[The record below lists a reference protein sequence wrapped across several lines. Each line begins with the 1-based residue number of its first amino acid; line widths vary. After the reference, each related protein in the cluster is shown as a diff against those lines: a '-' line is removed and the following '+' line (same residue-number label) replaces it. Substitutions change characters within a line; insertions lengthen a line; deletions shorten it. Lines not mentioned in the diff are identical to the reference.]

1 LSAEANQ
8 EFSEWINSIEADARV
23 EGQRLGSLLQVRVR
37 ARACAL
43 LKVCDRYFASSR
55 PPAWQM
61 PIQRVP
67 RYELLLKVHPYIRP
81 FVEDLFVLWRRR
93 AIYCCEE
100 IGASQDASRGDW
112 PHFLHS
118 FNSEATADRGS
129 FLPQACFAT
138 GRRRKEA
145 RGGIWL
151 QELVKQ
157 TAKADVAHPD
167 IKRSEAA
174 LDKMKETGARIN
186 VAIRKAEEQSK
197 V

>member
-1 LSAEANQ
+1 MHLMVTG
-8 EFSEWINSIEADARV
+8 R
-23 EGQRLGSLLQVRVR
+23 
-37 ARACAL
+37 
-43 LKVCDRYFASSR
+43 
-55 PPAWQM
+55 
-61 PIQRVP
+61 IQ
-67 RYELLLKVHPYIRP
+67 
-81 FVEDLFVLWRRR
+81 
-93 AIYCCEE
+93 
-100 IGASQDASRGDW
+100 
-112 PHFLHS
+112 

-129 FLPQACFAT
+129 FLPQACSAT